1 MIFYRLIPVAALLLL
16 ALWIDARNKS
26 EAAKA
31 EAEETDPNAD
41 IEPEAKDTPQTPP
54 PPPPKPKAKA
64 KAKAT
69 VKVEPA
75 PADAPKLSKPLQKAI
90 DKLSAEQAK
99 AFLSLINSK
108 TAKPMQNIP
117 GVGASMAGKIQ
128 KGRPYKSAADL
139 LDVSGIGERRLI
151 EFLEWAREQ

>member
-41 IEPEAKDTPQTPP
+41 IKPEAKDTPL
-54 PPPPKPKAKA
+54 PPKPKAKA

-108 TAKPMQNIP
+108 TAKPMQDIP